1 MKLSPKLN
9 ILIWRKRKTWLG
21 TCPISSLSF
30 NSCVGTLSTAVKGF
44 SFINTLQNFCIN
56 WLNENLTATDFVK
69 DLLHSRHKT
78 IKGRNVSLW
87 ILSHTVRLWPTHLKR
102 TNHINTLL
110 YLASHSS
117 VLSLDSFEY
126 PLDLSFTCIHS
137 WLSSLPLPPSN
148 LILLTKRL
156 PADPSM
162 LTWIWK
168 FRILAVVLHSRAIK
182 QVETPAAI
190 KPSDGMPW

>member
-1 MKLSPKLN
+1 MKLFPKLK
-9 ILIWRKRKTWLG
+9 ITIRRKQKTWFGLLRR
-21 TCPISSLSF
+21 TWHLSYFKSSSLSF
-30 NSCVGTLSTAVKGF
+30 NSCFRTWTLSTAVEGF

-56 WLNENLTATDFVK
+56 GPNENLTAMDFVK
-69 DLLHSRHKT
+69 DLLHSLQKT

-87 ILSHTVRLWPTHLKR
+87 ILTATSWSHSVRLWPTHLKR

-126 PLDLSFTCIHS
+126 LPDLSFTCIHS
-137 WLSSLPLPPSN
+137 WLSSLPLPPSD
-148 LILLTKRL
+148 LISLTKRL

-162 LTWIWK
+162 LTWIGS
-168 FRILAVVLHSRAIK
+168 FIF
-182 QVETPAAI
+182 
-190 KPSDGMPW
+190 

>member
-1 MKLSPKLN
+1 MKLFPKLK
-9 ILIWRKRKTWLG
+9 ITIRRKRETWLG
-21 TCPISSLSF
+21 LLRRTCPISSLFF
-30 NSCVGTLSTAVKGF
+30 NSCFRTWTLSTAVKGF

-56 WLNENLTATDFVK
+56 WPNENLTAADFVK
-69 DLLHSRHKT
+69 DSLHSLHKT

-87 ILSHTVRLWPTHLKR
+87 ILTTTSWSHTVQLWPTHLKR

-110 YLASHSS
+110 YLALHSS

-137 WLSSLPLPPSN
+137 WLSSLPLPPSD

-156 PADPSM
+156 PADPST
-162 LTWIWK
+162 LTWIWS
-168 FRILAVVLHSRAIK
+168 FVF
-182 QVETPAAI
+182 
-190 KPSDGMPW
+190 